1 MVTQTPASVGQLRKC
16 ADDFDVHTDLNG
28 LEDI

>member
-16 ADDFDVHTDLNG
+16 ADDSDAHADLNG
-28 LEDI
+28 LEEI

>member
-16 ADDFDVHTDLNG
+16 ADDFDAHADLKG
-28 LEDI
+28 VEEI